1 MSAGADDY
9 LIKPVDPFA
18 VQTRLVAAERVTAL
32 HRQLVDVRAQ
42 LEQAN
47 LEADRALAHRR
58 ADRPRQPPPH
68 GRGPRQRAHA
78 RALRTGRA
86 YGVALFDIDH
96 FKLYNDHYGHLA
108 GDEVLR
114 QVAKCFDSD
123 RAQGESLYRYG
134 GEEFLLLL
142 PDCTERD
149 AVLAGE
155 RIRQAVAELALVHDF
170 KPTTPPV
177 VTVSGGVTS
186 WTIDSALSVDD
197 VLKLADEALFEAKS
211 SGRNRIEVSRTSVD
225 VVLQDAQ

>member
-1 MSAGADDY
+1 MLG
-9 LIKPVDPFA
+9 
-18 VQTRLVAAERVTAL
+18 RLSLTDSLTE
-32 HRQLVDVRAQ
+32 
-42 LEQAN
+42 
-47 LEADRALAHRR
+47 
-58 ADRPRQPPPH
+58 PGQPPAH
-68 GRGPRQRAHA
+68 GRGPAQGPRAGA
-78 RALRTGRA
+78 ALA
-86 YGVALFDIDH
+86 EV
-96 FKLYNDHYGHLA
+96 
-108 GDEVLR
+108 VLR
-114 QVAKCFDSD
+114 HDVRHRLTSSSTTTTTVTPRGTKPCATWRSATQPVV
-123 RAQGESLYRYG
+123 RAGESVYRYG
-134 GEEFLLLL
+134 GEEFLLVM
-142 PDCTERD
+142 PNCTERD